1 MKYFGLLII
10 SLFLTLSVSASETES
25 KTFLVIFKAKELKQ
39 YNTNLEK
46 IKSQLSSAFSSRAYA
61 GNSELALLIKIA
73 ASDYD
78 ECQLGQL
85 LVSLDNNQQ
94 IKLENI
100 AFRLVDLTESK
111 RSRNAFIA
119 AFEEKQHERKNNRTL
134 SSL

>member
-46 IKSQLSSAFSSRAYA
+46 IESQLSSAFSSRAYA